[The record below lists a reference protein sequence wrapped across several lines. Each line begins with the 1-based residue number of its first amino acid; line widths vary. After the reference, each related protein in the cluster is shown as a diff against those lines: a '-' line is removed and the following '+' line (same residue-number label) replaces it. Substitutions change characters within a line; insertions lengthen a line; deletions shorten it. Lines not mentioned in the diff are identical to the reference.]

1 MKRPKR
7 EGSLARQS
15 VQRTCRVK
23 TTQRGKKKNPLWVY
37 CVAGQGWGWGVGWG
51 FFFRASNV
59 WEHKVN
65 RLIISR
71 VTAQVKIFVT
81 MAGHSGRRAPHAR
94 LSGQTERSSEV
105 FQPGQGR
112 QERRR
117 AGSFVRGQMASCLL
131 EEKKKKKRSSG
142 EEWRQ
147 KLVRTQSGP
156 FLPLL
161 FFFLP
166 PEAWLFYSCKAFVG
180 AQLSASLP

>member
-1 MKRPKR
+1 M
-7 EGSLARQS
+7 
-15 VQRTCRVK
+15 
-23 TTQRGKKKNPLWVY
+23 
-37 CVAGQGWGWGVGWG
+37 
-51 FFFRASNV
+51 
-59 WEHKVN
+59 
-65 RLIISR
+65 
-71 VTAQVKIFVT
+71 KIFVT

-131 EEKKKKKRSSG
+131 EEKKKKKKRSSG

-147 KLVRTQSGP
+147 KVVRTQSGP

-166 PEAWLFYSCKAFVG
+166 PEAWLFYSCEAFVG
-180 AQLSASLP
+180 AQLSASLF